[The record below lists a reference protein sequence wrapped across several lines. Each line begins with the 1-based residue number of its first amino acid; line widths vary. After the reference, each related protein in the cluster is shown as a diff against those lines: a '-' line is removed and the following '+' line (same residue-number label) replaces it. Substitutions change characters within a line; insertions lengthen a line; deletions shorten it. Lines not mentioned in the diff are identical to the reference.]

1 LVSGLTEA
9 QARAKLTSSGF
20 NVKVEYIEVTTGNA
34 NDGRVI
40 AQDPSMNV
48 QSTPGSQVLLKVGK
62 AIAAATTT
70 VAPTTTAPTTTPTT
84 TAPSTTP

>member
-20 NVKVEYIEVTTGNA
+20 IVKVEYIEVTAGNA

-62 AIAAATTT
+62 AIAVATTT
-70 VAPTTTAPTTTPTT
+70 VAPTTTAPATT